1 MSILQDCRIINLNSK
16 DALRLNGDKIS
27 NLLFNMT
34 NLIKDDV
41 NMLYSTIG
49 IVNCQIP
56 VSWYLINSS
65 NCNLNVNVGGT
76 YYTLVLTKGNY
87 NATTF
92 FTEISYQ
99 FSTIGVNLV
108 ITINRI
114 TGVLNF
120 NFNGTT
126 VILYH
131 LGSEG
136 LFRIIGFDLE
146 QDYTGSSITP
156 PYPLNLLGVK
166 KLKVNSNYL
175 ATNSYDSG
183 NTFGADTIHT
193 IPVDVPAFGLITFLN
208 QSSTYGKMRLRRINI
223 IDIQIL
229 DEYNNFIEFNNI
241 DWSITL
247 QLVIYRKYQEETSE
261 LIVKPLN
268 TTLEK
273 IDEHLQEIFQGQ
285 QPVNFQD
292 TQQQDT
298 QEQPLESQPTGP
310 EIMYNPNNDLDLLLY
325 ENHGVI

>member
-1 MSILQDCRIINLNSK
+1 
-16 DALRLNGDKIS
+16 
-27 NLLFNMT
+27 
-34 NLIKDDV
+34 
-41 NMLYSTIG
+41 
-49 IVNCQIP
+49 
-56 VSWYLINSS
+56 
-65 NCNLNVNVGGT
+65 
-76 YYTLVLTKGNY
+76 
-87 NATTF
+87 
-92 FTEISYQ
+92 
-99 FSTIGVNLV
+99 
-108 ITINRI
+108 
-114 TGVLNF
+114 
-120 NFNGTT
+120 
-126 VILYH
+126 
-131 LGSEG
+131 
-136 LFRIIGFDLE
+136 LE

-247 QLVIYRKYQEETSE
+247 QLVIYRKYQEDTSE

-273 IDEHLQEIFQGQ
+273 IDEHLQQIFQGQ
-285 QPVNFQD
+285 QPENFQD

-298 QEQPLESQPTGP
+298 EEQPLESQQTGP
-310 EIMYNPNNDLDLLLY
+310 EIMYNPQNDLDLLLY